1 MGEEQEFKHV
11 CKFCLKSFPCGRSLG
26 GHMRSHM
33 NNSTETDGEFNNC
46 ILGQKPKKTWRRLSL
61 FNGKICKEKQDSW
74 RSKTRRRRT
83 TRYKVVPANPSS
95 KVEQEQQEEVAL
107 SLIML
112 SRHVSFKR
120 EFHCTTCKKI
130 FHSHQALGGHRA
142 SRKRIN
148 GGCAETTA
156 IETDTTKLVDEAYMS
171 ADIVA
176 EDKVHE
182 CPICL
187 KVFVSGQA
195 LGGHKRSHLLTHA
208 KQNQTIVIQKPKVN
222 EFLDLNL
229 TAPDEDETSVRMGFN
244 QWWGE
249 SNHNHKPKALVA
261 FISN

>member
-1 MGEEQEFKHV
+1 MEEEQEFKHV
-11 CKFCLKSFPCGRSLG
+11 CKFCPKSFPCGRSLG

-33 NNSTETDGEFNNC
+33 YNSAETDGKFNNC
-46 ILGQKPKKTWRRLSL
+46 ILGQKPNKTWRRLSL
-61 FNGKICKEKQDSW
+61 FNGKICKDKEDSW
-74 RSKTRRRRT
+74 RSKTRRRRR
-83 TRYKVVPANPSS
+83 TRYKVVPAIAKPSS
-95 KVEQEQQEEVAL
+95 MSEIEQEQQEEVAL

-112 SRHVSFKR
+112 SRHVGFKS

-148 GGCAETTA
+148 GGCAENTA

-171 ADIVA
+171 ADIVV

-187 KVFVSGQA
+187 KVFASGQA

-208 KQNQTIVIQKPKVN
+208 KQSQTIVIQKPKV
-222 EFLDLNL
+222 
-229 TAPDEDETSVRMGFN
+229 EDETRVRMGFK
-244 QWWGE
+244 QWWGT
-249 SNHNHKPKALVA
+249 A
-261 FISN
+261 